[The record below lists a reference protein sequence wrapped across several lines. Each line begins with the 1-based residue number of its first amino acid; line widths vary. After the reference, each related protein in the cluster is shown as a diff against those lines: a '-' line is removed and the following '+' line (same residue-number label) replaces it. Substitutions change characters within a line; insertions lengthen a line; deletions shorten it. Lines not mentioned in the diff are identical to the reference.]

1 LLNGLSRWLASTKA
15 PVRIQVV
22 SRAGPVEAAQAL
34 ERGEVELAVIRGDL
48 PVPGTARALVILQKH
63 GVIVVATDETKKTIE
78 KFGDL
83 KNRKLGVVG
92 SPGAVR
98 GQTTG

>member
-15 PVRIQVV
+15 PVRIHVV
-22 SRAGPVEAAQAL
+22 SRAGPVEAAQAI

-63 GVIVVATDETKKTIE
+63 GVIVVATDETKKTIV